1 MHLFPLQRSSQ
12 ESRIKRRTSLKSM
25 SSNCHDRPPFVI
37 PAATTI
43 RASSW
48 KVTGCYDNRNAS
60 CQISWDKS
68 GASPKASVNTSTI
81 YITFLYPADWTSG
94 KMRDRRS
101 LGQGINSCLRHD
113 FFHIAI
119 CLQSDSN
126 PSRSKGEN
134 ISDQSSLEVSMGHG
148 KKRVKGS
155 IPAQRHRKKEAC

>member
-1 MHLFPLQRSSQ
+1 
-12 ESRIKRRTSLKSM
+12 M

-48 KVTGCYDNRNAS
+48 KVTGCYGNRKCLLSNLLT
-60 CQISWDKS
+60 QVR
-68 GASPKASVNTSTI
+68 ASPNASVNTSTI
-81 YITFLYPADWTSG
+81 YITFHYQADWSSG
-94 KMRDRRS
+94 KMRDRGS
-101 LGQGINSCLRHD
+101 KGQGIESCLRHD

-119 CLQSDSN
+119 CLQTDSN

-134 ISDQSSLEVSMGHG
+134 FSDQSSLEVSKGHG